1 MIVCVKHNIAI
12 QSDLIA
18 FRAILAIY
26 KEYHRKKQTDKR
38 ETRERTKTQDE
49 LAYIKSNSG

>member
-1 MIVCVKHNIAI
+1 MKK
-12 QSDLIA
+12 LIITVLMMGFMSQGA
-18 FRAILAIY
+18 FGSSGNEAG
-26 KEYHRKKQTDKR
+26 EKKQTDKR